1 MERSALQTAAAIRA
15 GETTALAEC
24 EAAIARIEAQDGA
37 INAVVVRDFA
47 RAREAARALDAG
59 GPDDRPLFGVPMTVK
74 ESFDVAGLPTNW
86 GVGVYRDNIVDRDAV
101 AVTRLKAAGAVILGK
116 TNVPVRLSDW
126 QADNPNY
133 GRTNHPLDPT
143 LTPGGSS
150 GGAAAALASGMVPLE
165 LGSDIGGSIRVPA
178 AFCGVWGHKPTYGA
192 LSDIGHRVPGTD
204 GASAVLGVIGPLART
219 PEDLAIALDILAD
232 LSLPR
237 ASIDFTRPRI
247 LLLTAHPAARV
258 DASIVS
264 AIELVGEVLIRS
276 GATVSHAPPPIDLT
290 TQHADYMRMLGI
302 AMTRGGPSR
311 DGKVATLAHWFD
323 LLDSQARLQRAWGA
337 LFEEFDAVI
346 APASGVNAFPH
357 IAERNVARR
366 TLSIDGEDTPFG
378 VQFAWAGLAT
388 FPNLPA
394 TSVPLGT
401 DPRGLPIGVQVITN
415 RYRDHDAIAVAA
427 LAHRLSR
434 S

>member
-24 EAAIARIEAQDGA
+24 EAAIARIEARDGA
-37 INAVVVRDFA
+37 INSVVVRDFA
-47 RAREAARALDAG
+47 RAREASRALDAE

-74 ESFDVAGLPTNW
+74 ESFDVAGLPTSW
-86 GVGVYRDNIVDRDAV
+86 GVAIHRDNIVDRDAV

-126 QADNPNY
+126 QADNPIY

-192 LSDIGHRVPGTD
+192 LSDLGHRVPGTD
-204 GASAVLGVIGPLART
+204 GASAALGVIGPLARN
-219 PEDLAIALDILAD
+219 PEDLAVALDILAD
-232 LSLPR
+232 LPLPR
-237 ASIDFTRPRI
+237 ASVDLTRARV

-264 AIELVGEVLIRS
+264 AIEHVGEALGRS
-276 GATVSHAPPPIDLT
+276 GATVSRAVPSIDLAA
-290 TQHADYMRMLGI
+290 QHADYMRMLGI
-302 AMTRGGPSR
+302 AMTRGGPAR
-311 DGKVATLAHWFD
+311 DGKVATLSHWFD

-337 LFEEFDAVI
+337 LFEQFDAVI

-357 IAERNVARR
+357 VAERNVAKR

-394 TSVPLGT
+394 TSVPVGT

-427 LAHRLSR
+427 LCNRLSR